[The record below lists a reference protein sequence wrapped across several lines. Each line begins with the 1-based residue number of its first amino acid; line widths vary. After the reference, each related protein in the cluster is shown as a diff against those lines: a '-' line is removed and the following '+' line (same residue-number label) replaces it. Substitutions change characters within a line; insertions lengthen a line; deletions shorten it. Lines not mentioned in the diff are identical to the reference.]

1 MRSTPVEDLIENSD
15 SITDEDVIENDIV
28 QLQNDIRESSYES
41 PQFQNEINQMRSE
54 LEELKAQDKN
64 KVPSKPTEIPE
75 DSNSMIEDIFRY
87 KKKKDLLEIICLLAV
102 YVLFSLNNVN
112 EIIDNLI
119 PYMFYNYT
127 LLIKGVLFILL
138 YRSLNVFLGKLDF
151 MS

>member
-54 LEELKAQDKN
+54 LEELKARERN